1 MLVRESMKRLSAW
14 TAGALWVAPLLLFAP
29 RAAAAP
35 PAAGAPAKP
44 PTPTSE
50 VAEAPPDDSGPR
62 TLSGHTFV
70 PMLQSSSPF
79 VATSFG
85 FAQGFAFVNL
95 PNLAIPGTD
104 RTLDLSFAGLAETLQ
119 LAVALHERFG
129 LVAAVNGTAISG
141 VNGETVLF
149 VGAQGETSGTL
160 GADAVLLRLPE
171 TGTQVG
177 AVVSGSLSVGRTAA
191 PLNLIAALLNNPEQT
206 VESILDG
213 ELARLLITEQ
223 TTYGGAVG
231 LSVAQALGP
240 HFGVQLATD
249 ASLGWTNSRS
259 FDGARDNDVRS
270 YSVDLGLGGALGG
283 NAMPYVPVALQ
294 AEYRLDLCIYADL
307 DGEPDDAAEPRH
319 TLAAG
324 LYYTGRKELLLGVQ
338 GATILQSDAQQR
350 TEAFLGQLAM
360 AYFF

>member
-1 MLVRESMKRLSAW
+1 MKRLSAW
-14 TAGALWVAPLLLFAP
+14 LAGALLAAPLLLLTTLAS
-29 RAAAAP
+29 AVP
-35 PAAGAPAKP
+35 PAAATPSKP
-44 PTPTSE
+44 PAPTGE
-50 VAEAPPDDSGPR
+50 AAEPPPEDSGPR

-104 RTLDLSFAGLAETLQ
+104 RTVDLSFAGLAETLQ

-149 VGAQGETSGTL
+149 VGAQAETSGIL
-160 GADAVLLRLPE
+160 GANAVLLRLPE

-177 AVVSGSLSVGRTAA
+177 AVVSGSLSAGRTAA
-191 PLNLIAALLNNPEQT
+191 PLNLIAALLANPEQT
-206 VESILDG
+206 VETILDG
-213 ELARLLITEQ
+213 DFARLLITEQ
-223 TTYGGAVG
+223 TTFGGALG
-231 LSVAQALGP
+231 LSAAQALGP
-240 HFGVQLATD
+240 HVGVQLATD
-249 ASLGWTNSRS
+249 ASLGWTNNRS

-270 YSVDLGLGGALGG
+270 YSVDFGFGGALGG
-283 NAMPYVPVALQ
+283 NAMPYVPIALQ
-294 AEYRLDLCIYADL
+294 AEYRLDLGVYAEIA
-307 DGEPDDAAEPRH
+307 GEPEDAAEPRH

-338 GATILQSDAQQR
+338 GATILQTDAQQR